1 MVNDPI
7 ARNLSDLLNP
17 IGSERKSYRLSE
29 NKNPIASWKL
39 CPIVIL
45 AFPERFPRG
54 DPIGDRT
61 SFREV
66 ARTDRITSETFP
78 IGLKLRKWPF

>member
-61 SFREV
+61 SFREG
-66 ARTDRITSETFP
+66 RSDR
-78 IGLKLRKWPF
+78 